1 MHSEAPWVRRLVR
14 KPFQIMVYT
23 TVQRFADIPDV
34 VRGAAGEMR
43 ERATSRVWVNV
54 EVDIEEWAD
63 TNTDDREGF

>member
-1 MHSEAPWVRRLVR
+1 
-14 KPFQIMVYT
+14 MVYT

-43 ERATSRVWVNV
+43 ERAMSRVWVNV

-63 TNTDDREGF
+63 TDTDDREGS